1 VASYGLS
8 RAVLVYP
15 EWFESLRVFLTGFYR
30 RAEKESPAALGDRRF
45 VIFKGRG

>member
-15 EWFESLRVFLTGFYR
+15 EWFENLRVFLTGFYR
-30 RAEKESPAALGDRRF
+30 RAAKKAQEALGD
-45 VIFKGRG
+45 